1 MPLNPSFSTS
11 TPFFIMSLKSH
22 LKAAKAA
29 IDHKKGDDALECA
42 DQVLSIDPQNYFGHL
57 FKARAFQLLGKQEEA
72 EKSFQNAVDIE
83 PDNLLGWKGYFQA
96 IKNTS
101 DYAKFFAVLTES
113 AERLAEQNEL
123 LEQVPKDIYAF
134 LHKHNFKSDS
144 KLNEVYLRAILPD
157 TRLGALLEGRLG
169 STLENIR
176 KLLVIVKSREDLDV
190 LSAILKEKLK
200 LPKSLTPEMQLSLN
214 SIEWA
219 IRQKSDLSNLYEQF
233 LSYCDDDATRRQYE
247 IEYLR
252 YKYSILRIVDEKTQ
266 LLADVKE
273 MAADLVL
280 LECDDS
286 FPWSLH
292 LDLEDTPSLA
302 SLDPQLVHT
311 FLKKFKNEPLGLVL
325 YLFVLS
331 ELCPL
336 DRKHFQDLET
346 EKSEPEAAEEE
357 EAENNLDAE
366 SDSSLLHLSQ
376 AEVMK
381 IMTQGFKGCSTSI
394 LAHRIVAHVNNFY
407 SEYAFNLKVCADG
420 IRRLASQQTMY
431 GLDLKNAREDLTCQ
445 LALVYTYYEAPKN
458 FGRALQIFDKIL
470 STNPHNEQALIG
482 KGLILVEKGEYQKAQ
497 LLLAD
502 VVEKFPGNPQAL
514 NDLGWC
520 LILQGEFE
528 KGREHL
534 RQAMENVAGMSL
546 RAFEMRA
553 SINWRIASSYLD
565 EDSADSLNV
574 KAAYD
579 LIVSSLK
586 NSKFHAPSYTLLGKI
601 LHEYYDDKVR
611 AQKCFYRAFELD
623 VAEITAAKY
632 LVEELCAKR
641 DWDVTEIL
649 CERVVE
655 SEKSKKVLFSQLN
668 TDPDRSWPYR
678 VLGCSALN
686 KQDDA
691 KAIEWFQTALR
702 MQAMDIECWTG
713 LGEAYFNCGRIDAA
727 IKVFQ
732 HTTELEGCSWVN
744 FYMLGQAVCMIGD
757 YESGLEL
764 LQKALGMNPDS
775 QCIITAIY
783 EQNIMHST
791 QLLQGGFIGRTL
803 DSNRRA
809 IDAIAN
815 AVKINRDSFSLWKS
829 LGDCIGVICKIQR
842 QIDSAPLETIC
853 GVLENAENIDD
864 ELVGLPAARRLLA
877 DNKHV
882 DCVAFLGILAAK
894 AALSKVTKK
903 QNRLVRSA
911 LLFNLGLAYITAFH
925 VSMEKET
932 KFRDRAIVTLKE
944 AIKAEP
950 QNAQYW
956 ISLGIAYVS
965 LNPSLLQHSFIKAS
979 VLDSKDVSPWTN
991 LAALYLR
998 YGDAELAQE
1007 AFERATSVAPEL
1019 ATPWLGKALAANL
1032 LGDSETSSRLT
1043 THAQVLSNGTSPLA
1057 QLCYAI
1063 SVVDN
1068 RISKVSSVR
1077 DVAAAQEVSVANA
1090 AIRRFLQ
1097 FQPENI
1103 TGLKLAFLLSER
1115 CHTLEISVEIGELLI
1130 AALEKEYEKSES
1142 ALVLLD
1148 LGVAKTQLARV
1159 LMGSSKFDDAVENAQ
1174 FTLDLLSEEEASPD
1188 VEKAM
1193 LSSRIV
1199 IGLSFFFN
1207 QQYQEALEEFQV
1219 ILDEHSLSHK
1229 AITLIAQVLY
1239 AMDSPESKQAAVD
1252 HLFSFIEENGSSLLV
1267 VMTLGVI
1274 SLADDYSSY
1283 FEAIKEELEGLSL
1296 ADLVEDSR
1304 NAVPRL
1310 LKELNGAMGKSNAR
1324 VWQKFALLFPGDFR
1338 VWEQLDSLMALSSAL
1353 LSEAKATA
1361 PEVSSAYVEKKTRR
1375 EIQRALLV
1383 YADNAAA
1390 RAALSSH

>member
-1 MPLNPSFSTS
+1 
-11 TPFFIMSLKSH
+11 MSLKSY

-29 IDHKKGDDALECA
+29 IDQKNGEDALDSA
-42 DQVLSIDPQNYFGHL
+42 DEVLSIDPQNYFGHL
-57 FKARAFQLLGKQEEA
+57 FKARGYQLLGKQEEA

-101 DYAKFFAVLTES
+101 DYEKFFTVLAGS
-113 AERLAEQNEL
+113 VERLAEQNEL
-123 LEQVPKDIYAF
+123 LEHVPREIYAF
-134 LHKHNFKSDS
+134 LHKNNFKSDS

-157 TRLGALLEGRLG
+157 TRLGSLLEGRLG

-176 KLLVIVKSREDLDV
+176 KLLVFVKSREDLEV

-200 LPKSLTPEMQLSLN
+200 LPKNLTQEMQLSLN

-219 IRQKSDLSNLYEQF
+219 IRQKFDVVNLYEQF
-233 LSYCDDDATRRQYE
+233 LSYCDDDTQRRQYE
-247 IEYLR
+247 IEFLR
-252 YKYSILRIVDEKTQ
+252 YKYSLLRIVDDQTKLMT
-266 LLADVKE
+266 DVKE

-280 LECDDS
+280 LKCDDS

-292 LDLEDTPSLA
+292 FDLQDTQSLA
-302 SLDPQLVHT
+302 LLDPQFVST
-311 FLKKFKNEPLGLVL
+311 FLKKFKKEPLGLVL
-325 YLFVLS
+325 YLFVMS

-336 DRKHFQDLET
+336 DKEYFKDLESE
-346 EKSEPEAAEEE
+346 EK
-357 EAENNLDAE
+357 NNLAANEDKIAE
-366 SDSSLLHLSQ
+366 DFILDSEIDSSLLHLSQ
-376 AEVMK
+376 TEITK
-381 IMTQGFKGCSTSI
+381 IMAKGFEGCSTSI

-407 SEYAFNLKVCADG
+407 SEYAFSLKVCADG
-420 IRRLASQQTMY
+420 IRRLSSQQTMY
-431 GLDLKNAREDLTCQ
+431 GLDLRNAREDLTCQ

-470 STNPHNEQALIG
+470 STNPLNEQALIG
-482 KGLILVEKGEYQKAQ
+482 KGLILVEKGEYKKAQ

-502 VVEKFPGNPQAL
+502 VIKRSPGNPQAL

-520 LILQGEFE
+520 LILQGDF
-528 KGREHL
+528 KQGREYL
-534 RQAMENVAGMSL
+534 KQAMENVAGMSL
-546 RAFEMRA
+546 RAFELRA
-553 SINWRIASSYLD
+553 NINWRRASSYLD
-565 EDSADSLNV
+565 ENADDDQNV
-574 KAAYD
+574 KAAYNL
-579 LIVSSLK
+579 LISSLK
-586 NSKFHAPSYTLLGKI
+586 NSKFHAPSYTLLGRI
-601 LHEYYDDKVR
+601 LHDYYEDKVR
-611 AQKCFYRAFELD
+611 AQKCFYKAFELD

-655 SEKSKKVLFSQLN
+655 SEKSRKVLFSQLN

-686 KQDDA
+686 RQDDA

-713 LGEAYFNCGRIDAA
+713 LGEAYFNCGRIEAA

-732 HTTELEGCSWVN
+732 HTTELEGCNWVN
-744 FYMLGQAVCMIGD
+744 YYMLGQAVCMIGD
-757 YESGLEL
+757 YASGLEL
-764 LQKALGMNPDS
+764 LDKSLGMNPIS
-775 QCIITAIY
+775 QCIISAIY
-783 EQNIMHST
+783 EQNILYST

-803 DSNRRA
+803 EYNRKA
-809 IDAIAN
+809 IDAIAI
-815 AVKINRDSFSLWKS
+815 ASEESKSSFMMWKS

-842 QIDSAPLETIC
+842 EIESAPIETIF
-853 GVLENAENIDD
+853 GILEHAENIDD
-864 ELVGLPAARRLLA
+864 QLASLSTAKLLFE

-882 DCVAFLGILAAK
+882 DCVALLGILAGK
-894 AALSKVTKK
+894 AALGKLTKRDNK
-903 QNRLVRSA
+903 LVRSA
-911 LLFNLGLAYITAFH
+911 LLFNLGLAYINAFH
-925 VSMEKET
+925 VGLEKNN
-932 KFRDRAIVTLKE
+932 KFRDQAIITLKE
-944 AIKAEP
+944 AIKLES

-965 LNPSLLQHSFIKAS
+965 FNPSLLQHSFIKAS

-998 YGDAELAQE
+998 YGDAELAKE

-1019 ATPWLGKALAANL
+1019 ATPWLGKALASDL
-1032 LGDSETSSRLT
+1032 LGDPETSSRLT

-1063 SVVDN
+1063 TVVDN
-1068 RISKVSSVR
+1068 RIKKVSSAQN
-1077 DVAAAQEVSVANA
+1077 VAAAQEVSVANA

-1097 FQPENI
+1097 FEPQNI
-1103 TGLKLAFLLSER
+1103 TGLKLAFILSER
-1115 CHTLEISVEIGELLI
+1115 CHTFEISVEIGKTLI
-1130 AALEKEYEKSES
+1130 LALEIEYEKSES
-1142 ALVLLD
+1142 ALALLD
-1148 LGVAKTQLARV
+1148 LGIAKSQLARV
-1159 LMGSSKFDDAVENAQ
+1159 LLGNGQFDDAVDHAQ
-1174 FTLDLLSEEEASPD
+1174 FTIDLLSEEEANLE

-1199 IGLSFFFN
+1199 IGLAFFFN
-1207 QQYQEALEEFQV
+1207 QQYQEALEEFQI

-1267 VMTLGVI
+1267 VMTLGAI

-1296 ADLVEDSR
+1296 VDLIEDSR

-1310 LKELNGAMGKSNAR
+1310 LKELNSAMGKSNAR

-1338 VWEQLDSLMALSSAL
+1338 VWKQLDSLMALSSSL
-1353 LSEAKATA
+1353 LNEAKATA
-1361 PEVSSAYVEKKTRR
+1361 PEVSSAYVEKKSRR
-1375 EIQRALLV
+1375 EMQRALLV
-1383 YADNAAA
+1383 FADNAAA
-1390 RAALSSH
+1390 RAALSSN